1 MQWCFTFII
10 MQGAQMHFKT
20 RCTFKVLVTHIP
32 DVAAENLWL
41 GYQIPFFETTNNNH
55 LTIVFS
61 KTQFQSFYSLNLD
74 KKNNKMKIILA
85 IPNSSNTCPCLNF
98 NVSANIHCIGRQLRL
113 GTYVFK
119 MQKLIH
125 VGQSV
130 GGHTVKIFLH
140 LKYYL
145 PKKVCL
151 STCVSHPCHRKRS
164 GTREY

>member
-1 MQWCFTFII
+1 
-10 MQGAQMHFKT
+10 
-20 RCTFKVLVTHIP
+20 
-32 DVAAENLWL
+32 
-41 GYQIPFFETTNNNH
+41 
-55 LTIVFS
+55 
-61 KTQFQSFYSLNLD
+61 
-74 KKNNKMKIILA
+74 MKIILA

-140 LKYYL
+140 LKYYFPSIICLTKCPLLSLSPYPNGHTSAIVTLTL
-145 PKKVCL
+145 PDAYNALLLLGCI
-151 STCVSHPCHRKRS
+151 
-164 GTREY
+164 